1 MVVKKETILV
11 ELSAVAKVVE
21 WVRELVGE
29 MVGRKVD
36 KTDTLLGDG
45 PVVGRFHGWRDGTS
59 AG

>member
-21 WVRELVGE
+21 WVGELDDE

-36 KTDTLLGDG
+36 KTSGCCDG
-45 PVVGRFHGWRDGTS
+45 PVVGRFHGWRVGTS